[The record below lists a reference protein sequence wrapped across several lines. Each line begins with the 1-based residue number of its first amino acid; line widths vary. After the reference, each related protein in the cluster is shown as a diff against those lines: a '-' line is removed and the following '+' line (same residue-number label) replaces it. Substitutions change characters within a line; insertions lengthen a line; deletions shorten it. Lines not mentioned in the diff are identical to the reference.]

1 MEKVDLKKRFAEY
14 KGDFFPIG
22 EDFTIGGWSL
32 IETKKGAMEALT
44 LVRIKDGLVVAVF
57 ADQLRQD
64 GDKLLVS
71 KAHLLKQIARQE
83 EWARGVSPKK
93 LG

>member
-1 MEKVDLKKRFAEY
+1 MEKVDLKKRFPQY
-14 KGDFFPIG
+14 MGDFFPLS
-22 EDFTIGGWSL
+22 EDYTIGGWTL
-32 IETKKGAMEALT
+32 VQTKKGAIEALT
-44 LVRIKDGLVVAVF
+44 LVRIKDSLIFTVF

-93 LG
+93 VG